1 MRHPSGG
8 SYEGDK
14 GEEFKCDWV
23 RSLDEVGIIYESRTS
38 DGSSQTSP
46 RKRCSKSRC
55 NARASHRSRKPLN
68 AGEIPGDIP

>member
-23 RSLDEVGIIYESRTS
+23 RSLDEVGIIYELRTS

-46 RKRCSKSRC
+46 RNRWQQK
-55 NARASHRSRKPLN
+55 
-68 AGEIPGDIP
+68 